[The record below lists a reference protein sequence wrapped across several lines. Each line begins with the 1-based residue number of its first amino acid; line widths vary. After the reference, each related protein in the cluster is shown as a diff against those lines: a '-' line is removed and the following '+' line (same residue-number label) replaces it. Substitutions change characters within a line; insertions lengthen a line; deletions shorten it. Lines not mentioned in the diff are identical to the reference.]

1 MPFAKHF
8 HIHRKSDQPT
18 NVIMQPLCTYTR
30 WLLFFLIQW
39 RVIRYSR
46 WYNQCQD
53 SGKDLMQIPKQEKK
67 NQGIKSLCKTRIWK
81 SWISHF
87 VSYTV
92 SNCNPRLMFPRKLK
106 HLSPTNTPKY
116 FHIVLFGTKTS
127 LIWHLEPNVSKKDK
141 TIHMEKYTQIIF
153 VSSSYR
159 MAFKE
164 SIK

>member
-1 MPFAKHF
+1 MYIYKLIF
-8 HIHRKSDQPT
+8 
-18 NVIMQPLCTYTR
+18 
-30 WLLFFLIQW
+30 FFLIQW
-39 RVIRYSR
+39 RVIRYSQ

-67 NQGIKSLCKTRIWK
+67 INQEIKSLCKTTRIWK
-81 SWISHF
+81 IWISHL

-116 FHIVLFGTKTS
+116 FHIVSFGTKSS
-127 LIWHLEPNVSKKDK
+127 LSWHLDANDLKKDK
-141 TIHMEKYTQIIF
+141 AIHMEKYTQTRYI
-153 VSSSYR
+153 SSSYR

>member
-8 HIHRKSDQPT
+8 HIHQKSDQPT

-67 NQGIKSLCKTRIWK
+67 KIKESSHSVKQGYERVGLVTS
-81 SWISHF
+81 
-87 VSYTV
+87 
-92 SNCNPRLMFPRKLK
+92 
-106 HLSPTNTPKY
+106 
-116 FHIVLFGTKTS
+116 FHILS
-127 LIWHLEPNVSKKDK
+127 LTVIPDWCFP
-141 TIHMEKYTQIIF
+141 
-153 VSSSYR
+153 
-159 MAFKE
+159 E
-164 SIK
+164 S